1 MSPVLS
7 PHLHSPEP
15 ALADGVER
23 FEYVRAESLA
33 LVRVTG
39 PSALITTAALIAL
52 DASAGAQRFMPLP
65 DLVLGEGEGASAH
78 VWRAAWAVPLDLVEG
93 DCAFALETREGWIML
108 DAPAERR
115 LAAGCRT
122 RIEVR
127 GGRTY
132 LRIVAGIVTA
142 ALVPVAVPQLPLIG
156 AQLAQ
161 AAPVLSTA
169 CATTPE
175 KAPAS
180 AQAEA
185 ACAAATPPS
194 APASSTPA
202 PAPAVPPAAP
212 QPPAASK
219 PKPAPSPAP
228 RVPAPAPSPKSTRP
242 QPKPAKPKPATPKA
256 RPKRARPKPGPQRP
270 TLAPPAAAPVLSAP
284 GVPGPSSS
292 ALGALPGTPIPNVSL
307 GSWDVPPFLLPIY
320 QAAGSAYGVPWTVL
334 AAINKIETNDGRN
347 LAVSTAGAVGWM
359 QFMPSTWAMYGLDAS
374 GDGIANPNDPKD
386 AIFAAARYLAA
397 AGAGH
402 DVRRAV
408 FAYNHAGW
416 YVDEVMREA
425 QRISSF
431 PPAIVDS
438 MAALT
443 RGRVPVIGPVDV
455 HHPSFSKRGVVVSG
469 NAGAPVVSAVDG
481 KVVAIGHSAGRGN
494 YVIVQDAFGNRFSY
508 AHLGRLSALYPVGK
522 DERLSPAEIRRQV
535 GLASSTAA
543 STPSSA
549 VPPAARS
556 ARSAR
561 SARKPF
567 RGTSAG
573 RRVRRS
579 ATEPRR
585 THARA
590 HARARSRAT
599 DLQQI
604 AGWLESRLLDAPTP
618 TPSGEPNGLVSF
630 VQASQADNG
639 LVSFIPPS
647 RAGAGPARPGRKA
660 TSAATPAP
668 RHERDAAVAL
678 RLLGMRP
685 SEASFVPLKRGSR
698 VVAGTLL
705 GRLGNDPRLGAKPS
719 MYFLVRPAGELG
731 KPLDPAPILR
741 GWALL
746 RRDVS
751 QRQTARAVAVGERA
765 HRFSLGADLML
776 SKERLTRRV
785 LGDRRVEI
793 YPCGRRDIATGQ
805 IDSRVLS
812 SLEFLADS
820 GLHPTVTGLKCG
832 FERPARHPSERS
844 IGAAVDIAAINGQ
857 PIGTDQGSRSLAGR
871 AVDRLRRLQG
881 TLKPDRIV
889 SLKAVHGADN
899 SVGQRDHADHISVG
913 FAGDPFSGGR
923 VAAAADRLDRM
934 RLPYVWGG
942 GHVTPAPDNPFPGL
956 DCSSSVSWVLQHAGL
971 SLPTMVAGDFMSYGQ
986 PGPGKQV
993 TIYANPGHV
1002 FMSIGGRFFGTSGF
1016 GHPAAG
1022 TGPAWFVRQP
1032 DAGYLAGF
1040 TQRHPP
1046 GL

>member
-7 PHLHSPEP
+7 PRMHSPE
-15 ALADGVER
+15 AAAAGAVER
-23 FEYVRAESLA
+23 FEFVRAESLA
-33 LVRVTG
+33 LVRVSG
-39 PSALITTAALIAL
+39 PSALIITAALIAL
-52 DASAGAQRFMPLP
+52 DPAAGAQRFMPLP
-65 DLVLGEGEGASAH
+65 DLVLGEGEGVENEH

-93 DCAFALETREGWIML
+93 DSAFALETREGWVML

-142 ALVPVAVPQLPLIG
+142 ALVPVAVPQLPALG
-156 AQLAQ
+156 AQVAQ
-161 AAPVLSTA
+161 AAPLVSTTTQSSA
-169 CATTPE
+169 CSTPAQAT
-175 KAPAS
+175 AAG

-185 ACAAATPPS
+185 ACPPVAAS
-194 APASSTPA
+194 APASGAPQPTPAPSAAPQPKPSPAPHTPA
-202 PAPAVPPAAP
+202 PAPQPKATQPKAQAKPKP
-212 QPPAASK
+212 QPKASK
-219 PKPAPSPAP
+219 PKA
-228 RVPAPAPSPKSTRP
+228 
-242 QPKPAKPKPATPKA
+242 QPKRVIA
-256 RPKRARPKPGPQRP
+256 RPAPQRP
-270 TLAPPAAAPVLSAP
+270 SSPPPAAAPV
-284 GVPGPSSS
+284 VRGPVVSGPPSS
-292 ALGALPGTPIPNVSL
+292 ALGAVPGTPVPNVPL

-359 QFMPSTWAMYGLDAS
+359 QFMPSTWAMYGVDAN
-374 GDGIANPNDPKD
+374 GDGLANPNDPSD

-431 PPAIVDS
+431 PPATVDS

-443 RGRVPVIGPVDV
+443 RGRVPVVGPVDV

-469 NAGAPVVSAVDG
+469 NTGAPVVSAVDG
-481 KVVAIGHSAGRGN
+481 KIVAIGHSAGRGN

-522 DERLSPAEIRRQV
+522 DQKLSAAEIRRQV
-535 GLASSTAA
+535 GL
-543 STPSSA
+543 PSSSA
-549 VPPAARS
+549 SAAPALPAAR
-556 ARSAR
+556 AAAR

-567 RGTSAG
+567 RGNTAG

-585 THARA
+585 SRAGA
-590 HARARSRAT
+590 HARPRARAT
-599 DLQQI
+599 ELERIVTWLQ
-604 AGWLESRLLDAPTP
+604 SRLLDAPA
-618 TPSGEPNGLVSF
+618 SEPNGLISF
-630 VQASQADNG
+630 VQPSHAQTPEPNG
-639 LVSFIPPS
+639 LISFVQPS
-647 RAGAGPARPGRKA
+647 REAAGPPRPARK
-660 TSAATPAP
+660 TSAAPAP

-678 RLLGMRP
+678 RLLGMHP

-705 GRLGNDPRLGAKPS
+705 GRLGTDPRLGAKPS
-719 MYFLVRPAGELG
+719 MYFRVRPAGELG

-746 RRDVS
+746 QHAVKHP
-751 QRQTARAVAVGERA
+751 QMARAVAVGERA

-776 SKERLTRRV
+776 SKERLARRV

-805 IDSRVLS
+805 IDARVLS

-832 FERPARHPSERS
+832 YGAPARHPSERS
-844 IGAAVDIAAINGQ
+844 IGAAVDIAAINGR
-857 PIGTDQGSRSLAGR
+857 PIGHDQGSSSLAGR
-871 AVDRLRRLQG
+871 AIGRLRRLQG

-889 SLKAVHGADN
+889 SLKAVRGADN
-899 SVGQRDHADHISVG
+899 SVGQRDHGDHISVG
-913 FAGDPFSGGR
+913 FSGDPFSGGR

-1022 TGPAWFVRQP
+1022 TGPAWFTRQP

>member
-7 PHLHSPEP
+7 PHTRSLEP
-15 ALADGVER
+15 APVGAVER
-23 FEYVRAESLA
+23 FEYIRAESLA
-33 LVRVTG
+33 LVRVGG

-65 DLVLGEGEGASAH
+65 DLVLGEGEGGGEPH

-93 DCAFALETREGWIML
+93 DSAFALETREGWVML

-142 ALVPVAVPQLPLIG
+142 ALVPVAVPQLSLIG
-156 AQLAQ
+156 AQVAQ
-161 AAPVLSTA
+161 AAPLVSTA
-169 CATTPE
+169 TPACAPTPAAGA
-175 KAPAS
+175 APAS
-180 AQAEA
+180 AQAQA
-185 ACAAATPPS
+185 ACSPAVTS
-194 APASSTPA
+194 APASVPAPAVSTPA
-202 PAPAVPPAAP
+202 PAPTTPQPAP
-212 QPPAASK
+212 QRPVAPKSK
-219 PKPAPSPAP
+219 PTPAP
-228 RVPAPAPSPKSTRP
+228 PAPAPVPRLKATHP
-242 QPKPAKPKPATPKA
+242 QSKPAKPKPPKA
-256 RPKRARPKPGPQRP
+256 KSKPRRAMPKAPPQRP
-270 TLAPPAAAPVLSAP
+270 THAPSPAAPVASAP
-284 GVPGPSSS
+284 GAPGPTSS

-347 LAVSTAGAVGWM
+347 LAVSTAGALGWM

-431 PPAIVDS
+431 PPATVDS

-443 RGRVPVIGPVDV
+443 RGRVPVVGPVDV
-455 HHPSFSKRGVVVSG
+455 RHPGFSKRGVVVSG

-481 KVVAIGHSAGRGN
+481 KVVAIGHSVGRGN

-522 DERLSPAEIRRQV
+522 DEKLSPAEIRRQV
-535 GLASSTAA
+535 GLSSPAPASA
-543 STPSSA
+543 P
-549 VPPAARS
+549 PPRRPAART
-556 ARSAR
+556 ART
-561 SARKPF
+561 ARKPF
-567 RGTSAG
+567 RGMSAG

-585 THARA
+585 TRARTHAL
-590 HARARSRAT
+590 ARSRAT
-599 DLQQI
+599 ARATDLDRVV
-604 AGWLESRLLDAPTP
+604 AWLESRFIDAPTP
-618 TPSGEPNGLVSF
+618 TPSGEPNGLISF
-630 VQASQADNG
+630 VQSSHEAA
-639 LVSFIPPS
+639 
-647 RAGAGPARPGRKA
+647 RPARPAGKT
-660 TSAATPAP
+660 TSAPRAPRAP

-685 SEASFVPLKRGSR
+685 SEASFVPLKRGAR
-698 VVAGTLL
+698 VAAGTLL
-705 GRLGNDPRLGAKPS
+705 GRLGTDPRLGAKPS
-719 MYFLVRPAGELG
+719 MYFRVRPAGELG

-746 RRDVS
+746 QRDVS
-751 QRQTARAVAVGERA
+751 HRQMARAVALGERA

-776 SKERLTRRV
+776 SKERLAHRV
-785 LGDRRVEI
+785 LGDKRVEI

-832 FERPARHPSERS
+832 YERSVRHPSERS
-844 IGAAVDIAAINGQ
+844 IGAAVDIAAINGH
-857 PIGTDQGSRSLAGR
+857 PIGSDQGSRSLAGR

-889 SLKAVHGADN
+889 TLKAVRGADN
-899 SVGQRDHADHISVG
+899 SVGQRDHADHLSVG
-913 FAGDPFSGGR
+913 FSGDPFSGGR

-986 PGPGKQV
+986 AGPGKQV
-993 TIYANPGHV
+993 TIYANPGHM